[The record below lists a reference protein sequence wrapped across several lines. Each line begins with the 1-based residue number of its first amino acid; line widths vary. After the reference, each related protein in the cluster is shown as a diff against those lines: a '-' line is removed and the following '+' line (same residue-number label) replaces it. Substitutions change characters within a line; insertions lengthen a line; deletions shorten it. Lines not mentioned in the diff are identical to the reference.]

1 MIWALA
7 WRDVISHKSRTALNT
22 LGIVLGVGLIFSVVA
37 LSVTLVGSFESLY
50 GSIYGNTDLVI
61 SGPNGNGTVKREK
74 LAKVQDQHGVKVAT
88 GSVAA
93 LLSIVRGG
101 SAGSRQTDQINARGV
116 DPAMPDLSGATI
128 LQGRRIRSGNELN
141 IDSDFA
147 ERHKLAVGDKLR
159 LATPDGKRRLRVV
172 GITRYGSSIQFGGQG
187 FATIPIAKAREL
199 FEIDRNF
206 SEIAVQLDENAQ
218 VSVVKSRL
226 KRKLGRRLDIKTPG
240 EKSTDADAQ
249 LRAFNVILYFFA
261 AMSLFVGAYLILNS
275 FNMTVAQR
283 LRDIGMLRTVGG
295 TSRQVVRMI
304 LLEASVLGALGAIV
318 GLLAGM
324 FLTRIMVSVVQ
335 AFSFPI
341 GAVQYPASAFLLAPL
356 AGFTAAVIGALWPA
370 RQAGKIPAIRAVLT
384 EHRAARLKMKPRVLA
399 AAVMIPLGLAGVFK
413 LAAASVIPPATAF
426 AGIAGIVSLLVGV
439 VLVAPAVIPAIVRVL
454 SLPLGM
460 VSEVDARF
468 SADNTRANP
477 LRTAATASG
486 LMIGVALVAAIG
498 TLGSSLIGSIS
509 EQLDKHIKSDY
520 VVQPNDFRQGG
531 IGSKTTISSK
541 TVNRIGDVSGVK
553 LATGTKLLYVPQGFR
568 GSDYQALGFD
578 PAKRARVVN
587 LSYVGQPRRTVLK
600 KVSDG
605 QVTIGGQLKRG
616 RRLKAGQ
623 TIKLRGADGVKKVK
637 IAGIVSGSSVE
648 DQAIGMSYKTF
659 RRVYGSSAYT
669 QVQVVADSKEAR
681 EAVGVRLRRLLRND
695 HPNLTSLSSA
705 AVKQQVE
712 DQTNQI
718 FSIFYVIMLVAII
731 VSLLGVANT
740 LLISVLERTRE
751 IGVMRAIGSNRSQV
765 RRVITGEGVLLTIAG
780 AALGLVVGLAIG
792 YAFVRGIASDLQ
804 GVTFRPPTTV
814 IFVVALT
821 SVLFGLVAAIMPAY
835 RASKMNVIEAIGY
848 E

>member
-7 WRDVISHKSRTALNT
+7 WRDVVTHKSRTALNT

-50 GSIYGNTDLVI
+50 GSIYGKTDLVV
-61 SGPNGNGTVKREK
+61 SGPNGNGTVKRNV
-74 LAKVQDQHGVKVAT
+74 LAKVRSQPGVKVAT
-88 GSVAA
+88 ANVAA
-93 LLSIVRGG
+93 VLSIVRGE
-101 SAGSRQTDQINARGV
+101 SAGTRQTDQINARGV
-116 DPAMPDLSGATI
+116 DPAEPDLSGATI
-128 LQGRRIRSGNELN
+128 LQGRRIRSGDELN

-147 ERHKLAVGDKLR
+147 KRHKLEPGDRLR
-159 LATPDGKRRLRVV
+159 LATPAGKRRLRVV
-172 GITRYGSSIQFGGQG
+172 GITRYGSGIQFGGQG
-187 FATIPIAKAREL
+187 FATLPIARARKL

-206 SEIAVQLDENAQ
+206 SEIAVQLDSQARA
-218 VSVVKSRL
+218 SIVKPRL
-226 KRKLGRRLDIKTPG
+226 KRKLGRRLDVKTPG
-240 EKSTDADAQ
+240 EKSADADAQ

-295 TSRQVVRMI
+295 SARQVVRMI
-304 LLEASVLGALGAIV
+304 LLEASVLGAFGAVV
-318 GLLAGM
+318 GLFAGLI
-324 FLTRIMVSVVQ
+324 LTRIMVSVVQ

-341 GAVQYPASAFLLAPL
+341 GAVRYPAIAFVLAPL
-356 AGFTAAVIGALWPA
+356 AGFGAAMVGALRPA
-370 RQAGKIPAIRAVLT
+370 LRAGRIPAIRAVLT
-384 EHRAARLKMKPRVLA
+384 EHSATSINTGRRLLA

-413 LAAASVIPPATAF
+413 LAAASVIPPMTTF
-426 AGIAGIVSLLVGV
+426 AGIAGIVCLLVGV
-439 VLVAPAVIPAIVRVL
+439 VLVAPAVIPAMVRVL
-454 SLPLGM
+454 ALPLGF

-498 TLGSSLIGSIS
+498 SLGSSLIGSIS
-509 EQLDKHIKSDY
+509 DQLDRHIKSDY

-531 IGSKTTISSK
+531 IGSKTTISRK
-541 TVNRIGDVSGVK
+541 TVIRIGEVPGVRV
-553 LATGTKLLYVPQGFR
+553 ATGTKLLYVPRGFR

-578 PAKRARVVN
+578 TAKRAQVVN
-587 LSYVGQPRRTVLK
+587 LNYVAQQNRAVLK
-600 KVSDG
+600 KVARG

-637 IAGIVSGSSVE
+637 IAGVVSGSSVE

-659 RRVYGSSAYT
+659 RKIYGDSAYT
-669 QVQVVADSKEAR
+669 QVQVVADSKDAR
-681 EAVGVRLRRLLRND
+681 DAVGLRLRRLLRED
-695 HPNLTSLSSA
+695 HPDLTSLSSA

-780 AALGLVVGLAIG
+780 ALLGLVVGLAIG
-792 YAFVRGIASDLQ
+792 YAFVRGIASDLP
-804 GVTFRPPTTV
+804 GVTFRPPTTI
-814 IFVVALT
+814 IFAVAVA
-821 SVLFGLVAAIMPAY
+821 SVLFGLIAAVMPAY

>member
-22 LGIVLGVGLIFSVVA
+22 LGIVLGVGLIFSVLA

-50 GSIYGNTDLVI
+50 GSIYGKTDLVI
-61 SGPNGNGTVKREK
+61 SGPNGNGTVKREM
-74 LAKVQDQHGVKVAT
+74 LAKVRTQPGVKVAT
-88 GSVAA
+88 ANVAA

-101 SAGSRQTDQINARGV
+101 SAGTRQTDQINTLGV
-116 DPAMPDLSGATI
+116 DPVLPDLSGATI
-128 LQGRRIRSGNELN
+128 LRGRRIRSGDELN

-147 ERHKLAVGDKLR
+147 KRHKLKPGDKVR

-187 FATIPIAKAREL
+187 FATMPIAKARDL
-199 FEIDRNF
+199 FQIDRNF
-206 SEIAVQLDENAQ
+206 SEIDVQLDKNAEA
-218 VSVVKSRL
+218 SVVKSRL
-226 KRKLGRRLDIKTPG
+226 RQRLGRRLDIKTPG
-240 EKSTDADAQ
+240 EKSADADAQ

-304 LLEASVLGALGAIV
+304 LLEASVLGAFGA
-318 GLLAGM
+318 LAGLAAGVI
-324 FLTRIMVSVVQ
+324 LTRIMVWVVQ

-341 GAVQYPASAFLLAPL
+341 GAVRYPAMAFVLAPL
-356 AGFTAAVIGALWPA
+356 AGFTAAVVGALRPA
-370 RQAGKIPAIRAVLT
+370 LRAGRIPAIRAVLT
-384 EHRAARLKMKPRVLA
+384 EHRAAPIKTGRRVAA
-399 AAVMIPLGLAGVFK
+399 AAVMIPLGLAGVFR
-413 LAAASVIPPATAF
+413 LAASSVIPPITAIV
-426 AGIAGIVSLLVGV
+426 GIGGIVCLLVGV
-439 VLVAPAVIPAIVRVL
+439 VLIAPAVIPAIVRVL
-454 SLPLGM
+454 ALPLGLA
-460 VSEVDARF
+460 SEVDARF
-468 SADNTRANP
+468 AADNTRANP

-498 TLGSSLIGSIS
+498 SLGSSLIGSIS
-509 EQLDKHIKSDY
+509 DQLDKHIKSDY

-531 IGSKTTISSK
+531 IGSKTTIGSR
-541 TVNRIGDVSGVK
+541 TVRRIGAVPGVR
-553 LATGTKLLYVPQGFR
+553 LATGTKLLYVPRGFR

-578 PAKRARVVN
+578 TSKRASVVN
-587 LSYVGQPRRTVLK
+587 LEYVGQRSRAVLK
-600 KVSDG
+600 KVAKG
-605 QVTIGGQLKRG
+605 QVTIGGQLKRS

-659 RRVYGSSAYT
+659 REIYGNSAYT
-669 QVQVVADSKEAR
+669 QVQVVADSKDAR
-681 EAVGVRLRRLLRND
+681 DAVGRRLRRLLRDD

-751 IGVMRAIGSNRSQV
+751 IGVLRAIGSDRSQV

-780 AALGLVVGLAIG
+780 AMLGLAVGLAIG

-804 GVTFRPPTTV
+804 GVTFRPPTAT
-814 IFVVALT
+814 ILSVALA
-821 SVLFGLVAAIMPAY
+821 SVLFGLLAAIMPAL
-835 RASKMNVIEAIGY
+835 RAAKMNVIEAIGY

>member
-7 WRDVISHKSRTALNT
+7 WRDVISHKSRTALNA

-50 GSIYGNTDLVI
+50 GSIYGKTDLVI
-61 SGPNGNGTVKREK
+61 SGPNGNGTVKRK
-74 LAKVQDQHGVKVAT
+74 MLAKVQAQPGVKVAT
-88 GSVAA
+88 ANVSA
-93 LLSIVRGG
+93 LLSIVRDGT
-101 SAGSRQTDQINARGV
+101 AGSRQTDQINALGV
-116 DPAMPDLSGATI
+116 DPAAPDLSGATI
-128 LQGRRIRSGNELN
+128 LQGRRIRSGDELN

-147 ERHKLAVGDKLR
+147 ERHKLSPGDKLR
-159 LATPDGKRRLRVV
+159 VATPDGKRRLRVV

-187 FATIPIAKAREL
+187 FATIPIAKARKL
-199 FEIDRNF
+199 FQIERDY
-206 SEIAVQLDENAQ
+206 SEINVRLDKDAQ
-218 VSVVKSRL
+218 VSIVKPRL
-226 KRKLGRRLDIKTPG
+226 RHRLGRRLDIKTPG

-295 TSRQVVRMI
+295 TAKQVVRMI
-304 LLEASVLGALGAIV
+304 LLEASVLGAFGALA
-318 GLLAGM
+318 GLLAGLL
-324 FLTRIMVSVVQ
+324 LTRVMVEVVQ
-335 AFSFPI
+335 TFSFPI
-341 GAVQYPASAFLLAPL
+341 GAVKYPAMAFVIAPL
-356 AGFTAAVIGALWPA
+356 AGFTAAVVGALRPA
-370 RQAGKIPAIRAVLT
+370 LRAGRIPAIRAVLA
-384 EHRAARLKMKPRVLA
+384 EHRAAPLKIGRRMA
-399 AAVMIPLGLAGVFK
+399 AAVVMIPLGLAGVFK
-413 LAAASVIPPATAF
+413 LASSSVIPPITAF
-426 AGIAGIVSLLVGV
+426 EGIAGIICLLVGV
-439 VLVAPAVIPAIVRVL
+439 VLIAPAAIPAIVRVL
-454 SLPLGM
+454 ALPLGLA
-460 VSEVDARF
+460 SEVDARF

-498 TLGSSLIGSIS
+498 SLGSSLIGSIS
-509 EQLDKHIKSDY
+509 DQLDKHIKSDF

-531 IGSKTTISSK
+531 IGSKVTISSK
-541 TVNRIGDVSGVK
+541 TVNQISDLPDVK
-553 LATGTKLLYVPQGFR
+553 LATGTKLLYVPRGFR
-568 GSDYQALGFD
+568 GSDYQAMGFD
-578 PAKRARVVN
+578 TAKRARVVN
-587 LSYVGQPRRTVLK
+587 LSYVGQRSRAVLK
-600 KVSDG
+600 KVAHG

-616 RRLKAGQ
+616 RKLKAGQ
-623 TIKLRGADGVKKVK
+623 TIKLRGADGVKRVK
-637 IAGIVSGSSVE
+637 IAGVVHGSSVE

-659 RRVYGSSAYT
+659 REIYGSAAYT
-669 QVQVVADSKEAR
+669 QVQVIADSKEAR
-681 EAVGVRLRRLLRND
+681 DAVGRRLQRLLRDD

-705 AVKQQVE
+705 AVKRQVE

-751 IGVMRAIGSNRSQV
+751 IGVMRAIGSDRSQV

-780 AALGLVVGLAIG
+780 ALLGLAVGLAIG

-804 GVTFRPPTTV
+804 GVTFRPPTAT
-814 IFVVALT
+814 ILVVALA
-821 SVLFGLVAAIMPAY
+821 SVLFGLLAAIMPAY